1 MSDAL
6 SFAEIDAQHVELLPA
21 RTTLQAGQAGSGDHG
36 GDSALVIFN
45 FSANNYG
52 DLSSESG
59 GVPTV

>member
-6 SFAEIDAQHVELLPA
+6 SFAEIDAQYVELLPA
-21 RTTLQAGQAGSGDHG
+21 RTTLQAGQAGSGDSG
-36 GDSALVIFN
+36 GGSALVIFN